1 MGVSEAC
8 MELITSTSNLSPSQI
23 SMLVPGNIR
32 LTAANVRLWPSA
44 EIIEKLTV
52 LYYSERLVHH
62 DLI

>member
-8 MELITSTSNLSPSQI
+8 MELMTSTSNLSPSQI

-44 EIIEKLTV
+44 ENEIFKISHFV
-52 LYYSERLVHH
+52 LL
-62 DLI
+62 